1 MGARPESTGRKTLLG
16 PAALG
21 AYSVEQFYVP
31 QDELITLAA
40 WKKEQAE
47 AAQRVPKLT
56 AADLAR
62 LDSWMTE
69 LAAQVQGAGR
79 EEASGDWRFGSNDA
93 LVIHPHGFWH
103 NFAGG
108 DSGHGALSLL
118 AHLHGGE
125 EAGTRVAVAWLAQH
139 AGKGVLLPAT
149 RRLRLTRTRRRRSST
164 PRTRPISLRSSC
176 GPSRSRRALRPWPI
190 SPPAN

>member
-69 LAAQVQGAGR
+69 LAAQVQARGARRRAATGASAATMR
-79 EEASGDWRFGSNDA
+79 SSFTRTASGTTS
-93 LVIHPHGFWH
+93 
-103 NFAGG
+103 
-108 DSGHGALSLL
+108 
-118 AHLHGGE
+118 
-125 EAGTRVAVAWLAQH
+125 
-139 AGKGVLLPAT
+139 PAAT
-149 RRLRLTRTRRRRSST
+149 V
-164 PRTRPISLRSSC
+164 
-176 GPSRSRRALRPWPI
+176 GMEH
-190 SPPAN
+190 